1 LAEISAVRRLIA
13 CIARS
18 AAPVSPRLCI
28 LQRRNAQRLSG
39 PLHHTSCGLPPPFH
53 GGGKGQAFSRR
64 RCVRALPPP
73 RQCQESKTLAQERR
87 GERSAERRIQPM
99 SAAQGRVG
107 RQPAFGA
114 ERATECI
121 ACAMLPLGARSPS
134 GAPPRLSSGL
144 RPPDSASGHASW
156 DVRATGVTRALATP
170 VKGQHLP
177 PRS

>member
-1 LAEISAVRRLIA
+1 MY
-13 CIARS
+13 RS
-18 AAPVSPRLCI
+18 LSSSGVPKIVHPSTPSRATT
-28 LQRRNAQRLSG
+28 QR
-39 PLHHTSCGLPPPFH
+39 PPPPHFVW
-53 GGGKGQAFSRR
+53 S
-64 RCVRALPPP
+64 LPRFTGAENKRVLAARMRPSFCSPP
-73 RQCQESKTLAQERR
+73 RQCQEPKTLAQERR

-99 SAAQGRVG
+99 SAAQVRVG

-114 ERATECI
+114 ERATERI

-144 RPPDSASGHASW
+144 RPPDSASGHASR

-170 VKGQHLP
+170 VQGQHLP